1 MLVFPEVPADVG
13 RAEGRDVVADA
24 ALRRRGAEA
33 VGVANDPVRHE
44 TAVAAAGDV
53 YAPGVDPAHLL
64 DVVDGGHQV
73 LVVLTAPVADARLRE
88 PLAVGMTAARIGVE
102 HGVTAPREHLELVEK
117 AVAVRAVRTAVDL
130 EHQRPLL
137 RRLEPARLEQP
148 ALDLPAV
155 RAGELDALGSDDAAR
170 AQQLAVHVGDDA
182 Q

>member
-1 MLVFPEVPADVG
+1 MVDG
-13 RAEGRDVVADA
+13 
-24 ALRRRGAEA
+24 
-33 VGVANDPVRHE
+33 RHE
-44 TAVAAAGDV
+44 
-53 YAPGVDPAHLL
+53 
-64 DVVDGGHQV
+64 V
-73 LVVLTAPVADARLRE
+73 LVVLAAPVADARLRE
-88 PLAVGMTAARIGVE
+88 PFAVRVTAARIGVE
-102 HGVTAPREHLELVEK
+102 HGVAAAGEDLELVEE